1 MMREDGSLLVE
12 VEDEGRGM
20 PARGNNVA
28 GAEAHRAN
36 IMHKLN
42 LHTVGDLI
50 RHAIGNKIVE
60 G

>member
-1 MMREDGSLLVE
+1 
-12 VEDEGRGM
+12 M

-50 RHAIGNKIVE
+50 RYAIGNKIVE